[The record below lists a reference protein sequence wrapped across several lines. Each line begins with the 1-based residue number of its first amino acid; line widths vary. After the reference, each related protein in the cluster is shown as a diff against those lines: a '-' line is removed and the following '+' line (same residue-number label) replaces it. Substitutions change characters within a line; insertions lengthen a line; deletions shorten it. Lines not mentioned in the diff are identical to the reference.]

1 MSPMKFRKILTAA
14 LAALALVAGSTAFAA
29 KAASL
34 TSQESAAVQKISTY
48 FNGIKTLQGEFTQ
61 ISPKGNVSSG
71 IFHILKPGKLRFE
84 YSAPNPFL
92 IVSDGTWLVV
102 KNRAKNRSDE
112 YPLSKTPLRLMLS
125 KNVDLLNQA
134 IIKKVETVDG
144 LTTVTLEDRDQLVP
158 GHLILV
164 FDDSKNAL
172 QQWSVVDGKGRRT
185 TVSLDKIVVGAAVDS
200 KMFKVKRKDR
210 SKSKVDK

>member
-1 MSPMKFRKILTAA
+1 MSPMKFRKVLTAA

-29 KAASL
+29 RAASL
-34 TSQESAAVQKISTY
+34 TTQESEAVQKISTY
-48 FNGIKTLQGEFTQ
+48 FNAIKTLQGEFTQ

-92 IVSDGTWLVV
+92 IISDGTWLVV

-158 GHLILV
+158 GHLVLV

-200 KMFKVKRKDR
+200 KMFRVKRKDR